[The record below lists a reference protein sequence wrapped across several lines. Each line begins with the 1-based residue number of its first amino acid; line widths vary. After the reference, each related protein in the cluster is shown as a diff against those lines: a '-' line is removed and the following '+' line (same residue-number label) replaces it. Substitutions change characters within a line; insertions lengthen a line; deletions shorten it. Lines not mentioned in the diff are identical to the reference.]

1 MLFGARGALP
11 TEREECMVN
20 YIDGTEKLIC
30 CFEDRMDTVQCLAVE
45 KEIFEKIQGVGIPV
59 VFDLE
64 KVVYIASSFLRICIR
79 ACKTVGAERFSLVHV
94 CPEIKKVFKI
104 AGFDR
109 QINIQ

>member
-1 MLFGARGALP
+1 
-11 TEREECMVN
+11 MVS
-20 YIDGTEKLIC
+20 YIAETEKLTC
-30 CFEDRMDTVQCLAVE
+30 CFEDRLDTVECLAVE
-45 KEIFEKIQGVGIPV
+45 NEIFEKIRGAGTRV

-64 KVVYIASSFLRICIR
+64 KVAYIASSFLRICIR
-79 ACKTVGAERFSLVHV
+79 ACKEVGAEKFSLVHV

>member
-1 MLFGARGALP
+1 MI
-11 TEREECMVN
+11 N
-20 YIDGTEKLIC
+20 YIAGPEKLTC
-30 CFEDRMDTVQCLAVE
+30 HFEDRLDTLQCQAAE
-45 KEIFEKIQGVGIPV
+45 KEIFEKIRGVGTPI

-64 KVVYIASSFLRICIR
+64 RVAYIASSFLRICIR
-79 ACKTVGAERFSLVHV
+79 ACKEVGAERFSLIHV